1 MIISHYQFV
10 LVSQNSES
18 SILYTVKCDLHF
30 HFWFV
35 EKNQRTER
43 EFATCSQDVNIIIG

>member
-10 LVSQNSES
+10 LVYQNSES

-30 HFWFV
+30 V

-43 EFATCSQDVNIIIG
+43 EFATCSQNVNIIIG